1 MLLTFYKVWFT
12 KVVIFYKLQL
22 IKQENLLFIWFI

>member
-1 MLLTFYKVWFT
+1 MSLAFYKVWFT